1 MPSCTDDLINNLEQ
15 SRTRSRVSSRTT
27 TPYGT
32 AFHRLP
38 NDGTTYRGVVPEY
51 HPSGRRMFQEA
62 TERNQ
67 NNQSMMRENL
77 DQEEMYKH
85 LFQIL
90 TTAIQIIGDNDLQ
103 NDHDKRDDGSL
114 VQGDGDA
121 TKDRGDSTREGGT
134 NIS

>member
-1 MPSCTDDLINNLEQ
+1 MDNLEQ
-15 SRTRSRVSSRTT
+15 LRSRSRTRSRTT
-27 TPYGT
+27 TRYEN

-38 NDGTTYRGVVPEY
+38 SEGTTYRDVVPEY
-51 HPSGRRMFQEA
+51 HPSRRNMFQEA

-103 NDHDKRDDGSL
+103 NDNNKRDDGSL
-114 VQGDGDA
+114 VQGGGDA
-121 TKDRGDSTREGGT
+121 TKERGDSTREGGT